1 MVLRDHEGEFPAMVM
16 LSALFVMEV
25 LRGWG
30 RQAAG
35 RDEVS
40 WAWRLATG
48 TVKVLFCQ
56 ISDWHYEKNDSNRRA
71 V

>member
-1 MVLRDHEGEFPAMVM
+1 MVLKDHEVVFHVMVM
-16 LSALFVMEV
+16 LSALFGMEV

-40 WAWRLATG
+40 WA
-48 TVKVLFCQ
+48 
-56 ISDWHYEKNDSNRRA
+56 
-71 V
+71 